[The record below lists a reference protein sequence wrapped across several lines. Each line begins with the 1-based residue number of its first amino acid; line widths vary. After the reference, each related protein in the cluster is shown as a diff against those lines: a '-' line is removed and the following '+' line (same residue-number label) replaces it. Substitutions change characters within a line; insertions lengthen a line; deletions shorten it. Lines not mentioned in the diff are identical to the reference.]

1 MKLKFMFAVIVA
13 AMFSLSGCQPGEIVD
28 RSIKVYEVVGIK
40 PPKRFRVDL
49 RDVETGQIYK
59 SEYVSKRC
67 SSWRKLEMG
76 SQWKLTQVTY
86 KDSDGVL
93 SYSIADVHSICQAL
107 SNFNR

>member
-1 MKLKFMFAVIVA
+1 MKLKFMFAAIVA

-28 RSIKVYEVVGIK
+28 RSVKVYEVVGIK

-76 SQWKLTQVTY
+76 SKWKFTQITY
-86 KDSDGVL
+86 KNKDGVL
-93 SYSIADVHSICQAL
+93 SYAIADVYTLCDSL
-107 SNFNR
+107 DNYNR